1 MRQIII
7 SVFFLIS
14 FSGYADEPE
23 VLTVDRVVPNNL
35 QLAFPNDMGEK
46 PQVSD
51 FQLVNYVAM
60 SNDVGERW
68 AVVTVRNSS
77 SGGRSFENEH
87 LMAVFADGVRKS
99 PSEFKIN
106 FKGNET
112 QTLTVSFGENKFP
125 ILSISTD
132 AAI

>member
-1 MRQIII
+1 
-7 SVFFLIS
+7 
-14 FSGYADEPE
+14 
-23 VLTVDRVVPNNL
+23 
-35 QLAFPNDMGEK
+35 MGEK

-60 SNDVGERW
+60 SNEVGERW

-77 SGGRSFENEH
+77 SGGRAFENQH

-132 AAI
+132 AAM

>member
-14 FSGYADEPE
+14 FSGYADETE

-46 PQVSD
+46 LQVSE

-60 SNDVGERW
+60 SSEVGERW

-77 SGGRSFENEH
+77 SGGRSFENQH

-132 AAI
+132 AAM

>member
-14 FSGYADEPE
+14 FSGYADETE

-60 SNDVGERW
+60 SSEVGERW

-77 SGGRSFENEH
+77 SGGRSFENQH

-132 AAI
+132 AAM